1 MRLRDKS
8 VLVTGATGIA
18 ATAAHRF
25 VEEGAR
31 VFVISLNESDCGALA
46 ASIQLEG
53 WANADLTDEA
63 DAVAAVLS
71 ASETLGKIDGLFAVA
86 GGSGRSS
93 GDGPLHE
100 VPLSGWEETISRNL
114 TTTFLS
120 ARETVKAMLRT
131 GEGGSL
137 VFVTSVLA
145 SNPSPLFA
153 THAYAA
159 AKGAQ
164 ISLMTAMA
172 AHYAP
177 DRIRVNAVAPAL
189 VRTPMSERAYND
201 AASRRYAEAKQPL
214 VSGFLEPDD
223 VVNAATYLLADESR
237 GVTGQVLGVDGG
249 WAVSEPPA

>member
-8 VLVTGATGIA
+8 ILVTGATGIGA
-18 ATAAHRF
+18 AAAHRF

-31 VFVISLNESDCGALA
+31 VFVVSLNESDCSALA
-46 ASIQLEG
+46 ASTRLEG
-53 WANADLTDEA
+53 WAQADLTDESQ
-63 DAVAAVLS
+63 AVAAVMS
-71 ASETLGKIDGLFAVA
+71 ASEALGQIDGLFAVA
-86 GGSGRSS
+86 GGSGRTS

-100 VPLSGWEETISRNL
+100 VPLTGWEETISRNL
-114 TTTFLS
+114 TTTFLA
-120 ARETVKAMLRT
+120 ARETVRAMLLT

-145 SNPSPLFA
+145 SSPSPLFA

-164 ISLMTAMA
+164 VSLMTAMA

-177 DRIRVNAVAPAL
+177 ERIRVNAVAPAL

-201 AASRRYAEAKQPL
+201 AGSRNYAEMKQPL

-223 VVNAATYLLADESR
+223 VVGAATFLLADESR

-249 WAVSEPPA
+249 WAVSEPPV